1 MMRSPYQTPGDPAP
15 RYLRVP
21 PHDKK
26 RRMRLVLAVAA
37 VAGGYLA
44 WSFLGSESGLLRIH
58 ALSRENGALRAR
70 KTALAIRAEDAE
82 RARKAAKKDPLLEE
96 RVARERFR
104 LVKKDEMVYYY
115 REDTAVGGGED
126 GSVGGA
132 GAVTPD
138 PSMDR

>member
-58 ALSRENGALRAR
+58 ALSRENEALRAR
-70 KTALAIRAEDAE
+70 KASLAIRAEDAE

-115 REDTAVGGGED
+115 REDTAVGGAAD
-126 GSVGGA
+126 GAVGGA

-138 PSMDR
+138 PPTDR